1 VAHGREDA
9 AGVETIRFRTE
20 DALTLVGELR
30 LPDGPP
36 KAAAVLSHAHPRHG
50 GSKDHPIFWTLRIE
64 LARRS
69 FAVLVFNFRGVMG
82 SEGVFGRGV
91 DEVLDLAAA
100 VDRVRREADGPAF
113 VAGWSFGAHVALRL
127 ALDDPD
133 IGALALL
140 GFPVAEPPE
149 VDPLPPLP
157 EDLGALDRPVLFVS
171 GERDPYSPEGP
182 LRDLAERLPGARVE
196 IMAGTDHYF
205 PRREGELAALVAGF
219 AEASLLR

>member
-1 VAHGREDA
+1 
-9 AGVETIRFRTE
+9 VEAIRFRTE

-36 KAAAVLSHAHPRHG
+36 RAAAVLSHAHPRHG

-64 LARRS
+64 LARRG

-82 SEGVFGRGV
+82 SEGVFGKGV

-100 VDRVRREADGPAF
+100 VDRVRKEADGPTF

-133 IGALALL
+133 IGALALI

-149 VDPLPPLP
+149 VEPLPSLP
-157 EDLGALDRPVLFVS
+157 ADLGGMDRPVLFVS
-171 GERDPYSPEGP
+171 GEADPYSPAGP
-182 LRDLAERLPGARVE
+182 LRDLAGRLPRAQLE
-196 IMAGTDHYF
+196 IVPGTDHYF
-205 PRREGELAALVAGF
+205 PRREKELAALVAGF
-219 AEASLLR
+219 AERSLLGEA